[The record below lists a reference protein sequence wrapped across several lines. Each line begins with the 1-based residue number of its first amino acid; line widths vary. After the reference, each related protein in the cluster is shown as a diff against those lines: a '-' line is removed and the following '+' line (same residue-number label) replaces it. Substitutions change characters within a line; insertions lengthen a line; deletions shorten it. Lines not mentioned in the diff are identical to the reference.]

1 MTWNILLSKQAM
13 KDVKKIKQAGL
24 SEKLKGLLMLLESN
38 PFAVPPRYEFL
49 VGNLDSFYSRRINIK
64 HRLVYAVDEK
74 ERVVHVLRCWTHYE

>member
-38 PFAVPPRYEFL
+38 PFAVPPRYESL
-49 VGNLDSFYSRRINIK
+49 VGNLDGFYSRRINIK